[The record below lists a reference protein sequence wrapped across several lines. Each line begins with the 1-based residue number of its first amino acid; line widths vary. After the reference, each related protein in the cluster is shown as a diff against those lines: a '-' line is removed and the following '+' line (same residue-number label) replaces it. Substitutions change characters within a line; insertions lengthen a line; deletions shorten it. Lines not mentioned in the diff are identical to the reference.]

1 MSFKRLGL
9 LFSAVLLVS
18 LMLIGV
24 VSAASMAVTVTEGD
38 VTRQLENTPPTDNWV
53 LYTRAGTPPTAGAFV
68 TGPASP
74 PLGVGSLR
82 LTTATSSEKVF
93 LFNYDHVGKPLAGI
107 SEISY
112 ATYRTAGTGSQLPGL
127 NMQVDFNG
135 AAAGGFTTLVFE
147 PIYNTAQGVVASGVW
162 QTWNGYGSGRWWS
175 TTAIN
180 GQCSGAATGCMRTW
194 SQIVA
199 SNPDAFITGGF
210 GINQGSGN
218 PTLNA
223 AVDALT
229 LGVGGDTWIYNFE
242 PDSDADGVS
251 DGVDNCVNTPNADQA
266 DADNDGAGD
275 ACDTD
280 IDGDGV
286 ANDDD
291 NCASTPNAGQEDNDA
306 DGTGDVCDTD
316 DDNDGVA
323 DEGDNCAT
331 TPNPGQ
337 EDADADGLGDIC
349 DSDDDNDGVADEEDN
364 CATAANP
371 GQEDNDTDGMGDAC
385 DPDDDNDG
393 VNDGTDN
400 CATMSNPGQ
409 EDNDADGAGDVCD
422 SDDDNDGVTDEDDN
436 CATVANPGQADND
449 TDGMGDACDADD
461 DNDGVNDGTDNCAT
475 MPNSGQEDADGDGQ
489 GDVCDPDDDGD
500 GIPDTAAPTHADQC
514 KNGGWAT
521 FNNPS
526 FKNQGQCIQY
536 VNTGK

>member
-1 MSFKRLGL
+1 MSFKRLGV

-18 LMLIGV
+18 LLLIGV
-24 VSAASMAVTVTEGD
+24 VSAASMTVTVTEGD

-68 TGPASP
+68 AGPASP

-93 LFNYDHVGKPLAGI
+93 LFNYDHVGTSLASITELG
-107 SEISY
+107 Y
-112 ATYRTAGTGSQLPGL
+112 ATYRTAGNGNQLPGL
-127 NMQVDFNG
+127 NIQVDYNG

-147 PIYNTAQGVVASGVW
+147 PVYNTAQGAVASGVW
-162 QTWNGYGSGRWWS
+162 QTWNGYTGRWWS
-175 TTAIN
+175 TQPIN
-180 GQCSGAATGCMRTW
+180 GQCAGAAVACMRTW
-194 SQIVA
+194 PQIVA
-199 SNPDAFITGGF
+199 NNPDAVITGGF

-218 PTLNA
+218 PTLNS

-229 LGVGGDTWIYNFE
+229 LGAGGDTWIYNFE
-242 PDSDADGVS
+242 PDSDGDGVG
-251 DGVDNCVNTPNADQA
+251 DNVDNCVTTPNGDQA
-266 DADNDGAGD
+266 DADNDGQGD
-275 ACDTD
+275 ACDSD

-306 DGTGDVCDTD
+306 DGMGDVCDTD

-337 EDADADGLGDIC
+337 EDADTDGAGDVC
-349 DSDDDNDGVADEEDN
+349 DTDDDNDGVADAGDN
-364 CATAANP
+364 CATVA
-371 GQEDNDTDGMGDAC
+371 
-385 DPDDDNDG
+385 
-393 VNDGTDN
+393 
-400 CATMSNPGQ
+400 NPGQ
-409 EDNDADGAGDVCD
+409 EDNDADGTGDV
-422 SDDDNDGVTDEDDN
+422 
-436 CATVANPGQADND
+436 
-449 TDGMGDACDADD
+449 CDADD

-489 GDVCDPDDDGD
+489 GDVCDPDDNGD
-500 GIPDTAAPTHADQC
+500 GIPDTAPPTSADQC